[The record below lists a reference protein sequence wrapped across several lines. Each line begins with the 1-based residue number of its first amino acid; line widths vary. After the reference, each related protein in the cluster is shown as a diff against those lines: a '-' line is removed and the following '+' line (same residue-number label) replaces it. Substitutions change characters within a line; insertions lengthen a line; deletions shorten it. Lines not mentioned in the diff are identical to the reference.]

1 MTETRTV
8 RIDYFS
14 DVLCIWAY
22 VAQIRLDELRA
33 NFNEQILVRHHFIPV
48 FGDTAHRIG
57 EGWQDKGGFSGFAAH
72 VHKVSADFPHV
83 ALHDELWRTQPPC
96 SSAPV
101 HQFLKAVQLLE
112 NRSEISSE
120 CLADCQGRTRF
131 EETAW
136 QCRLA
141 FFRDNRRIDKRHEL
155 LLIAEQCEL
164 PLTAIE
170 QLLDNGLAM
179 AALMRDIELRDEYR
193 IEGSPS
199 YLLNEGRQKLY
210 GNIGYRILEANVRE
224 VLEKSGNQAS
234 WC

>member
-1 MTETRTV
+1 MTKTKTV

-22 VAQIRLDELRA
+22 VAQIRLDELRSA
-33 NFNEQILVRHHFIPV
+33 FNKQIIVHHHFVPV
-48 FGDTAHRIG
+48 FGHTEHRIG
-57 EGWQDKGGFSGFAAH
+57 EGWQDKGGFIGFGKH
-72 VHKVSADFPHV
+72 IHKVCVDFPHV
-83 ALHDELWRTQPPC
+83 EVHEALWCEQAPC
-96 SSAPV
+96 SSAPA

-112 NRSEISSE
+112 QQGEISSE
-120 CLADCQGRTRF
+120 CLSDCQDRTRF

-136 QCRLA
+136 QLRLA
-141 FFRDNRRIDKRHEL
+141 FFRDNRRIDTRQEL
-155 LLIAEQCEL
+155 LAIAEEGGL
-164 PLTAIE
+164 PTAAIE
-170 QLLDNGLAM
+170 ELLDNGQAM

-210 GNIGYRILEANVRE
+210 GNLGYRILEANVRE
-224 VLEKSGNQAS
+224 VLEKADNQAS